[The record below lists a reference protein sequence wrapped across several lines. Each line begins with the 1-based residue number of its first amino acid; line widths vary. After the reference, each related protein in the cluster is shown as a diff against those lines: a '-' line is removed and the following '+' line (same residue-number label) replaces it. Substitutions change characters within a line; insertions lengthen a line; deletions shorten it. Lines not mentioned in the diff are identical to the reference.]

1 MEGKELSTAMSKE
14 PEASNPLD
22 PFGALNTMRDA
33 SMQSWNA
40 MRDASM
46 QSWSKMMI
54 DFVNSEAYSQATGQ
68 WLDTYLTMS
77 QPFQRVIE
85 KSATQVLTRLNMPL
99 RSDVISLAERLTNVE
114 MRLDDLDAKLDDI
127 LRAIQ
132 ALSSTRQ
139 MTDAS
144 NHAADTSTT
153 RAKAKEVH

>member
-1 MEGKELSTAMSKE
+1 MSKE

-33 SMQSWNA
+33 SMQTLNA
-40 MRDASM
+40 MRM

-85 KSATQVLTRLNMPL
+85 TTMTQALTRLNMPL
-99 RSDVISLAERLTNVE
+99 RSHVISLAERLTNVE

-127 LRAIQ
+127 LSAIRSLPSPQ
-132 ALSSTRQ
+132 QTAE
-139 MTDAS
+139 AP
-144 NHAADTSTT
+144 
-153 RAKAKEVH
+153 

>member
-1 MEGKELSTAMSKE
+1 MSKE
-14 PEASNPLD
+14 PEMSNPPD
-22 PFGALNTMRDA
+22 PFEVLNAMRDA
-33 SMQSWNA
+33 SLKSWNA
-40 MRDASM
+40 MRDAGM

-77 QPFQRVIE
+77 QPFQRVID
-85 KSATQVLTRLNMPL
+85 KSATQVLTSLNMPV

-139 MTDAS
+139 ITDAS

-153 RAKAKEVH
+153 RAKAKAKEAH

>member
-1 MEGKELSTAMSKE
+1 MSKE
-14 PEASNPLD
+14 PETSNPLD

-33 SMQSWNA
+33 SMQTLNA

-46 QSWSKMMI
+46 QSWSKLMI

-85 KSATQVLTRLNMPL
+85 KTTTQALTGLNMPV

-127 LRAIQ
+127 LRAIRSLASPQ
-132 ALSSTRQ
+132 QIA
-139 MTDAS
+139 DAPSS
-144 NHAADTSTT
+144 NHVANTTTT
-153 RAKAKEVH
+153 RAKAKAKEAQ